1 MSKVLSPI
9 KSTVYREGA
18 DTLRSLSFA
27 NDKFISP
34 MSQTGSTIG
43 YSFDGIT
50 WNYSS
55 RGTNGD
61 LLLCR
66 NTVYCNGVYIMAVG
80 GYRVN
85 GYQATDI
92 YLYSIDGINWEQKQL
107 PIMANW
113 CAVAT
118 GGMEDG
124 LFVLAGGKYILW
136 SSDGLAW
143 SQKEITADDI
153 QVKTGDFVDV
163 VYIGKSAED
172 LGDYCFLMGDLQS
185 RTDTISLLY
194 GTPSETGGSWTYVE
208 ISPELTTQF
217 AQSVATENANLYV
230 TETQLIF
237 YGRYDSFFC
246 HARLNNFVSSTSWD
260 TTIVEVEEEP
270 LIRVAVGYS
279 DGGLIING
287 RTASTATTASRNY
300 LLSVPKNASSV
311 KEIKVG
317 NFPLSPAVISIASNN
332 SRICLGTNNS
342 NTLFYINK
350 INPLQVIPK
359 RLMNY
364 SDIQAEN
371 YAAWTEF
378 VSKMK
383 SNDIAGAK
391 TIAKQL
397 TSVQMNAIQLNE
409 LFEFIENVQ
418 YLDDTDF
425 KLSKIW
431 TTPTP
436 PPVLSVGQMY
446 FKEYI

>member
-9 KSTVYREGA
+9 KSTTYRENT
-18 DTLRSLSFA
+18 DSLLSLSYA

-34 MSQTGSTIG
+34 MKQTGSVIG
-43 YSFDGIT
+43 YSFDGIA

-55 RGTNGD
+55 RGTNGN
-61 LLLCR
+61 LLLCK

-80 GYRVN
+80 GYLKN
-85 GYQATDI
+85 GYRATDI
-92 YLYSIDGINWEQKQL
+92 YLYSTDGINWEQKQL
-107 PIMANW
+107 PVMANW
-113 CAVAT
+113 QAVAT
-118 GGMEDG
+118 GGTEDG
-124 LFVLAGGKYILW
+124 LFVLAGGHYILW
-136 SSDGLAW
+136 SSDGLNW
-143 SQKEITADDI
+143 TQKEITTDDT
-153 QVKTGDFVDV
+153 QAKTGDFVDV
-163 VYIGKSAED
+163 VYIGKSAEG

-185 RTDTISLLY
+185 RTNTISLLY
-194 GTPSETGGSWTYVE
+194 GTPSGTSGSWIYVE

-217 AQSVATENANLYV
+217 AQSVTIGNANLYI

-246 HARLNNFVSSTSWD
+246 HASLNNFISSTSWD
-260 TTIVEVEEEP
+260 TTAVEVEEEP
-270 LIRVAVGYS
+270 LTRVAAGYS
-279 DGGLIING
+279 DGELIING
-287 RTASTATTASRNY
+287 HTASTATTARKNY
-300 LLSVPKNASSV
+300 LLSVSKNASSV

-317 NFPLSPAVISIASNN
+317 NFPLSPVVVSIASGD

-342 NTLFYINK
+342 NALFYINK
-350 INPLQVIPK
+350 INPLQVIPE

-364 SDIQAEN
+364 SDIQAGN
-371 YAAWTEF
+371 YTDWMDF

-397 TSVQMNAIQLNE
+397 TSVQMNATQLNE
-409 LFEFIENVQ
+409 LLEFIENVQ

-436 PPVLSVGQMY
+436 PPILSVGQMY

>member
-9 KSTVYREGA
+9 KSTVYRE
-18 DTLRSLSFA
+18 DKDSLRFLSYA

-34 MSQTGSTIG
+34 MKQAGSVIG

-55 RGTNGD
+55 RGSNSS
-61 LLLCR
+61 LLLCK

-80 GYRVN
+80 GYRMN
-85 GYQATDI
+85 LYRATDI
-92 YLYSIDGINWEQKQL
+92 YLYSTDGINWEQKQL
-107 PIMANW
+107 PVAASW
-113 CAVAT
+113 CAVTT
-118 GGMEDG
+118 GGEEDG
-124 LFVLAGGKYILW
+124 LFVLAGGHYILW
-136 SSDGLAW
+136 SSDGLSW
-143 SQKEITADDI
+143 SQKEITADDT
-153 QVKTGDFVDV
+153 QAKTGDFVDV
-163 VYIGKSAED
+163 VYIGKSVEG

-185 RTDTISLLY
+185 RTNTIPLLY
-194 GTPSETGGSWTYVE
+194 GTPSGTGGTWSYVE
-208 ISPELTTQF
+208 IAPELTTQF
-217 AQSVATENANLYV
+217 AQPVTIENANLFT

-246 HARLNNFVSSTSWD
+246 HASLDSFSSSTNWD
-260 TTIVEVEEEP
+260 TTIVEVEEE
-270 LIRVAVGYS
+270 LLTRTAVGYS
-279 DGGLIING
+279 DEELIINA
-287 RTASTATTASRNY
+287 RTTSAATTPKNY

-311 KEIKVG
+311 KVIKTG
-317 NFPLSPAVISIASNN
+317 NFPLSPTVTSLAASD
-332 SRICLGTNNS
+332 SRICLGTTDS

-350 INPLQVIPK
+350 IDPLQPIFK
-359 RLMNY
+359 KLMNY
-364 SDIQAEN
+364 GDIQTEN
-371 YAAWTEF
+371 YADWVDF
-378 VSKMK
+378 VSKIK
-383 SNDIAGAK
+383 SNDIAGAQ

-397 TSVQMNAIQLNE
+397 TNVQINASQLNT

-431 TTPTP
+431 TEPTA